1 MVRKN
6 GKAGYRSF
14 TLLGAAKSAMCRTK
28 GVGGRFISK
37 SAAGAAKKAFSDLCR
52 TKRIRGV
59 CTLYVNMK
67 DTTAGARTKGKVYSY
82 KIVRQKLNPPLIRLE
97 GTDKEY
103 VIEYAPKIVASLKD
117 MSPVPCG
124 KDPVTAKTSQTRGRK
139 KKRTAKKTKASANNV
154 RRMFSLNNLFTTPK
168 EPTRRSRRVAINRK
182 ANMIPNELKTKEQ
195 KQLRAN
201 VRLHAAVKKQTYRV
215 SILNYML
222 RNSRVRRRKVKA
234 ANKFKSN

>member
-117 MSPVPCG
+117 MNPVPCG
-124 KDPVTAKTSQTRGRK
+124 KDPLTDESSQTRGRP

-154 RRMFSLNNLFTTPK
+154 RRMFSLKNLFTTPK

-201 VRLHAAVKKQTYRV
+201 VRLHAAVKKANLQSQYSELYV
-215 SILNYML
+215 K
-222 RNSRVRRRKVKA
+222 RKSK
-234 ANKFKSN
+234 KGKKGKGRK

>member
-1 MVRKN
+1 MVKKN

-28 GVGGRFISK
+28 GAGGRFISK

-67 DTTAGARTKGKVYSY
+67 DTTTGARTKGKVYSY
-82 KIVRQKLNPPLIRLE
+82 KIIRQKLNPPLIRLE
-97 GTDKEY
+97 GTDNEY
-103 VIEYAPKIVASLKD
+103 VIEYAPKIVASLKN
-117 MSPVPCG
+117 MNPAPCG
-124 KDPVTAKTSQTRGRK
+124 KDPVTDETSQTRGRK

-154 RRMFSLNNLFTTPK
+154 RRMLSLKNLFTTPK
-168 EPTRRSRRVAINRK
+168 APTRRSKRIARKRK
-182 ANMIPNELKTKEQ
+182 ANMVPNELKTREQ

-201 VRLHAAVKKQTYRV
+201 IRMHGAVKSGEVPQAWARPDLYVKK
-215 SILNYML
+215 SKK
-222 RNSRVRRRKVKA
+222 SKKGKGRK
-234 ANKFKSN
+234 